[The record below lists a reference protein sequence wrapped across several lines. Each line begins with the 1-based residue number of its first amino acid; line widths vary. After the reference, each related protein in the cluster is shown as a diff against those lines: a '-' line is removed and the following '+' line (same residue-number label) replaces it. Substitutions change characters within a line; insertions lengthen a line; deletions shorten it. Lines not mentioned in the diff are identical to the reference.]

1 MTTATDHNTP
11 QTLGQIATF
20 NTQEAFLRAFAGAGT
35 VLSAAETA
43 RVDRGTVYR
52 WLDGDVYEFRRRLEL
67 AKDNFADKVE
77 NVLFHEVFSEKP
89 NPLLVIFT
97 NKAHNRAKYGD
108 SITVT
113 NDRAAELLSAVRGL
127 PSGSAAVV
135 EIVAVEEDVR
145 RAIER

>member
-1 MTTATDHNTP
+1 MDIIQTTSDIRN
-11 QTLGQIATF
+11 F
-20 NTQEAFLRAFAGAGT
+20 TQYERQESFLRAFAARGT
-35 VLSAAETA
+35 VLKASEDADVA
-43 RVDRGTVYR
+43 RDTVYG
-52 WLDGDVYEFRRRLEL
+52 WLQGDVQGFQKRLED
-67 AKDNFADKVE
+67 AKADFADKVE

-145 RAIER
+145 RSIER